1 MGKMRHMAGRPPSF
15 PVAELEERVA
25 RAAAREFSQHGYE
38 ATTIDA
44 IVAASGVSKPVIY
57 RAFGSKSKLYC
68 TMLERFANELAAAA
82 MESFHQ
88 SDGTMVEQL
97 RAIIESWFAA
107 LEGRQDEWRMLN
119 TAASSDPAV
128 RSTIHRIRAMQLSND
143 ATMIRSFLPE
153 LPEPEVEPIA
163 EAVRGSLLAVGAWWI
178 DHPSVDRHV
187 PVNALTRMYAGVMN
201 APMGSLG

>member
-1 MGKMRHMAGRPPSF
+1 MGETRSLLARTGLGHHSPGRHGGNDDSLGHYGSLAKFVRPSATLPYPKGTLCMGKMRHMAGRPPSF

-25 RAAAREFSQHGYE
+25 RAAAHRKFSQHGYE
-38 ATTIDA
+38 ATTIDT

-107 LEGRQDEWRMLN
+107 LEGRQDEWRM
-119 TAASSDPAV
+119 
-128 RSTIHRIRAMQLSND
+128 
-143 ATMIRSFLPE
+143 
-153 LPEPEVEPIA
+153 
-163 EAVRGSLLAVGAWWI
+163 
-178 DHPSVDRHV
+178 
-187 PVNALTRMYAGVMN
+187 
-201 APMGSLG
+201 